1 MSSRAREFENYL
13 PYLPQPILH
22 PSKHIDGKSFHM
34 NNALSATE
42 DSWNHKSPQSP
53 ISSPSILDSDL
64 IEKLMEQHQ
73 NLKSC
78 ERCLNRVVEI
88 LEQEQHSSLLL
99 QRKWQNLHRVNGHL
113 GFHIRELENLLS
125 HRERAVSYWEGI
137 AQIWADR
144 ASLLQQIINQQL
156 QQRKD
161 ILAIIESRN
170 REHENRELNWRRYLG
185 DLESYHE
192 SRYQRELEKRRSIQ
206 RSLGYR
212 ICKILGLTKPLSDR
226 NSIQRPLPIE
236 LSSFNVPEHPNTGNV
251 EVPPMPPLPQA
262 PNQTGPAFSDPCPD
276 QDKRYHAGLDCPNAM
291 VTRYAGYKVHV
302 AGWILDETGK
312 VPAKVWAICNGIKE
326 PCVIGKRRMDVVK
339 QFEGQFICDPF
350 CGFSCELET
359 ASGVNV
365 ISVEAEFADHQILE
379 VFRRTVV
386 NMGVHSAPRGQADQD
401 YQTWVSLYDTPDKN
415 DAETAKRIIDRF
427 SLLPTISVLVP
438 VFNTNVK
445 FLALTIESVIGQW
458 YPRWELILVDDASTN
473 PEVREVMHDYASRDQ
488 RIIIRFRDNT
498 GHISAASN
506 TALSLASGEFCA
518 LLDHDDTLSPDAIFW
533 VVECIN
539 RHPDATLIF
548 SDEDKIDPDDNR
560 FDPYFKPD
568 WNPDLLLSHNCVS
581 HLGVYRRK
589 VLDTIGGFDE
599 NLSGSQDW
607 DLALTVSRNVDHST
621 IHHIPRV
628 LYHWRYVNTSTS
640 HSIEAKPYAAI
651 AAKTAIEKHLR
662 INRVAAIVENGP
674 WSGSFRVRYPVKRRI
689 STTIL
694 IDSGNDFIT
703 LKRCVDS
710 VLNRTDYSNFDIMII
725 DRNTGDNLVF
735 QYLAE
740 IQKNGRVG
748 VNKLHGF
755 AWVRAISKISTVSN
769 SEVLIFL
776 DTHCEVFDPSWLE
789 EMVGQTGRDEVG
801 AVGLRILNPN
811 HTIWHA
817 GTILGVAGIAS
828 NAFQGIGEWDLGH
841 MGRAQLAQ
849 SYSAVNGKCLAT
861 RNSTFR
867 AICAQ
872 SNAPLNE
879 SFWDVDF
886 CLRTRFELGLRSM
899 WTPFASVILHDSAD
913 DASLKAAM
921 TVPFRIRE
929 DEVDMRQR
937 WSHIID
943 NDPSYNSNLTR
954 SRRDFQLAW
963 PPKVP
968 RVGDL
973 AKSISH
979 SRPSLQPVQNE
990 TGNGN

>member
-1 MSSRAREFENYL
+1 M
-13 PYLPQPILH
+13 
-22 PSKHIDGKSFHM
+22 
-34 NNALSATE
+34 
-42 DSWNHKSPQSP
+42 
-53 ISSPSILDSDL
+53 
-64 IEKLMEQHQ
+64 
-73 NLKSC
+73 
-78 ERCLNRVVEI
+78 
-88 LEQEQHSSLLL
+88 
-99 QRKWQNLHRVNGHL
+99 
-113 GFHIRELENLLS
+113 
-125 HRERAVSYWEGI
+125 
-137 AQIWADR
+137 
-144 ASLLQQIINQQL
+144 
-156 QQRKD
+156 
-161 ILAIIESRN
+161 
-170 REHENRELNWRRYLG
+170 
-185 DLESYHE
+185 
-192 SRYQRELEKRRSIQ
+192 
-206 RSLGYR
+206 
-212 ICKILGLTKPLSDR
+212 
-226 NSIQRPLPIE
+226 
-236 LSSFNVPEHPNTGNV
+236 
-251 EVPPMPPLPQA
+251 
-262 PNQTGPAFSDPCPD
+262 
-276 QDKRYHAGLDCPNAM
+276 
-291 VTRYAGYKVHV
+291 
-302 AGWILDETGK
+302 
-312 VPAKVWAICNGIKE
+312 
-326 PCVIGKRRMDVVK
+326 
-339 QFEGQFICDPF
+339 
-350 CGFSCELET
+350 
-359 ASGVNV
+359 
-365 ISVEAEFADHQILE
+365 
-379 VFRRTVV
+379 
-386 NMGVHSAPRGQADQD
+386 
-401 YQTWVSLYDTPDKN
+401 
-415 DAETAKRIIDRF
+415 
-427 SLLPTISVLVP
+427 
-438 VFNTNVK
+438 
-445 FLALTIESVIGQW
+445 
-458 YPRWELILVDDASTN
+458 
-473 PEVREVMHDYASRDQ
+473 
-488 RIIIRFRDNT
+488 
-498 GHISAASN
+498 
-506 TALSLASGEFCA
+506 
-518 LLDHDDTLSPDAIFW
+518 
-533 VVECIN
+533 
-539 RHPDATLIF
+539 
-548 SDEDKIDPDDNR
+548 
-560 FDPYFKPD
+560 
-568 WNPDLLLSHNCVS
+568 
-581 HLGVYRRK
+581 
-589 VLDTIGGFDE
+589 
-599 NLSGSQDW
+599 
-607 DLALTVSRNVDHST
+607 
-621 IHHIPRV
+621 
-628 LYHWRYVNTSTS
+628 
-640 HSIEAKPYAAI
+640 
-651 AAKTAIEKHLR
+651 
-662 INRVAAIVENGP
+662 
-674 WSGSFRVRYPVKRRI
+674 RYPVKRRI

-867 AICAQ
+867 TICAQ

>member
-22 PSKHIDGKSFHM
+22 PSKRIDGKSIHM
-34 NNALSATE
+34 NNALSANG
-42 DSWNHKSPQSP
+42 DSWNHMSPQSSA
-53 ISSPSILDSDL
+53 SSPSIIDSDL
-64 IEKLMEQHQ
+64 IQKLMEQHQ

-78 ERCLNRVVEI
+78 ERCLNRTVEI

-99 QRKWQNLHRVNGHL
+99 QRKWHHLHKINEHL

-125 HRERAVSYWEGI
+125 VRERAVSYWEGI

-156 QQRKD
+156 QQRTD
-161 ILAIIESRN
+161 IQAIIESRC
-170 REHENRELNWRRYLG
+170 REYENRELNWRRYFG
-185 DLESYHE
+185 DLETYHE
-192 SRYQRELEKRRSIQ
+192 SRYQKELEKRRSIQ

-212 ICKILGLTKPLSDR
+212 ICKFLGLTKPLSDR
-226 NSIQRPLPIE
+226 NPIQRPPPFE
-236 LSSFNVPEHPNTGNV
+236 LSTFYPPGYPNTGNL
-251 EVPPMPPLPQA
+251 EVPAMRPLPEA
-262 PNQTGPAFSDPCPD
+262 PNHNGTTLPAPCLNE
-276 QDKRYHAGLDCPNAM
+276 DKGYHAGLDSPNAM

-302 AGWILDETGK
+302 AGWILDDTGK
-312 VPAKVWAICNGIKE
+312 VPAKVWVICNGIRE
-326 PCVIGKRRMDVVK
+326 SCVIGRRRMDVVK
-339 QFEGQFICDPF
+339 QFEGQITCDPC
-350 CGFSCELET
+350 CGFSTELDT

-379 VFRRTVV
+379 IFRRTVV

-415 DAETAKRIIDRF
+415 DAETAKRIIDGF
-427 SLLPTISVLVP
+427 SLHPTISILVP

-458 YPRWELILVDDASTN
+458 YPQWELILVDDASTN
-473 PEVREVMHDYASRDQ
+473 PEVREVMHDYASRDP
-488 RIIIRFRDNT
+488 RIIIHFRDNT

-539 RHPDATLIF
+539 RHPNATLIF

-560 FDPYFKPD
+560 FDPYFKPE

-599 NLSGSQDW
+599 TLSGSQDW

-621 IHHIPRV
+621 IHHIPRI

-651 AAKTAIEKHLR
+651 AAKAAIEKHLR
-662 INRVAAIVENGP
+662 NNQVAALVENGP

-694 IDSGNDFIT
+694 IDSGNDFVT
-703 LKRCVDS
+703 LKRSVES
-710 VLNRTDYSNFDIMII
+710 VLNRTDYNNFDIMIV

-735 QYLAE
+735 QYIAE
-740 IQKNGRVG
+740 IQKNGRIG
-748 VNKLHGF
+748 VTKLHGF
-755 AWVRAISKISTVSN
+755 PFTHGLSKISADSN
-769 SEVLIFL
+769 AEVLIFL
-776 DTHCEVFDPSWLE
+776 DPYCEISDPAWLE
-789 EMVGQTGRDEVG
+789 ELVGQTGRDEVG
-801 AVGLRILNPN
+801 AVGLRILKPD

-828 NAFQGIGEWDLGH
+828 NAFQGISEWDLGH

-849 SYSAVNGKCLAT
+849 SYSAVSGKCLAT
-861 RNSTFR
+861 RNSIFR
-867 AICAQ
+867 AISSQ

-886 CLRTRFELGLRSM
+886 CLRTRFELGLRNI
-899 WTPFASVILHDSAD
+899 WTPFASVVLHDSAD
-913 DASLKAAM
+913 DASLKTAM
-921 TVPFRIRE
+921 AGPSRIRE

-937 WSHIID
+937 WGHIID

-973 AKSISH
+973 AKSI
-979 SRPSLQPVQNE
+979 PSAQPCMQPVQNE